1 LKKFAKENIQYII
14 GTKNKDVRATVIIVD
29 AITLLF
35 NFFCTYCVNV
45 FVAIANKIDT
55 QIAFKKGL
63 KSSTIK
69 NIITI
74 AIAIR
79 KFTAFKIIFLV

>member
-1 LKKFAKENIQYII
+1 
-14 GTKNKDVRATVIIVD
+14 
-29 AITLLF
+29 
-35 NFFCTYCVNV
+35 V